1 MNLATRIYVGIFL
14 VSLTVTLASVLIL
27 EIFAHPTVALILHP
41 CIVMATV
48 IR

>member
-1 MNLATRIYVGIFL
+1 MNLATRIYVAIFL
-14 VSLTVTLASVLIL
+14 VSISVTLASVLVL

-41 CIVMATV
+41 CIVMATI